1 MPIKLYVEKI
11 IIYIVSGYKEKKRKE
26 GRKEKRKRGRALED
40 EELRI
45 ECLLLKKAENM
56 R

>member
-11 IIYIVSGYKEKKRKE
+11 IIYIVSGYKKKRKE
-26 GRKEKRKRGRALED
+26 GRKERRKRGRALED